1 VSSAPASSLEICHV
15 LREDADLAEAVPE
28 ADREQAIEECTAPLV
43 QLARGRH
50 PGEWSRQWDAAT
62 LHGGIGLLVL
72 DGLMLRRVGVDGR
85 FGAELIGDGDLLRA
99 PQRSRDPQHTLPSTM
114 EWRILEPTRLALLDR
129 EAAQRI
135 ARYPELAG
143 RFVGRVTER
152 TRNATINM
160 AIVHQARVDVRLH
173 MLFWHLA
180 DRWGRVRGD
189 VVVLPLRLTHATLA
203 DLVAAQRPTVSSAL
217 SDLSRRGYVQYV
229 DDAWL
234 LSRHPPG
241 ELDDLPAGMPV
252 DRPTIVGSETHRRI
266 ARELNPR

>member
-1 VSSAPASSLEICHV
+1 VISAKASSAQICHV
-15 LREDADLAEAVPE
+15 LHEDPDLAEALPA
-28 ADREQAIEECTAPLV
+28 ADRQQAIEDCIAPVIHLV
-43 QLARGRH
+43 RGRH

-99 PQRSRDPQHTLPSTM
+99 PQRSREGQTTLPSTM

-129 EAAQRI
+129 EAAQRV
-135 ARYPELAG
+135 ARYPDLIG
-143 RFVGRVTER
+143 RLVGRVTER

-189 VVVLPLRLTHATLA
+189 VIVLPLRLTHAVLA

-217 SDLSRRGYVQYV
+217 SDLAKHGYVRFV
-229 DDAWL
+229 DDAWIL
-234 LSRHPPG
+234 PRHPPG
-241 ELDDLPAGMPV
+241 ELEELRTDPPHGKGMLGGGDAQRPV
-252 DRPTIVGSETHRRI
+252 VSELRR
-266 ARELNPR
+266 R